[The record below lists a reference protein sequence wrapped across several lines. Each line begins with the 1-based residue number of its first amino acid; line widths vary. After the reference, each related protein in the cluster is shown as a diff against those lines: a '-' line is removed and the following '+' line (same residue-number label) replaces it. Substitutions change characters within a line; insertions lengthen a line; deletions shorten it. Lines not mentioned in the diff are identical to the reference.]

1 MKKAKEIKLK
11 KFYIIFGGKEKTKEQ
26 PNKDFERK
34 HKRSAVA
41 KALLLEPEPEPEPEP
56 VNRPSILVTSPIP

>member
-41 KALLLEPEPEPEPEP
+41 KALLLEPEPEPEP
-56 VNRPSILVTSPIP
+56 